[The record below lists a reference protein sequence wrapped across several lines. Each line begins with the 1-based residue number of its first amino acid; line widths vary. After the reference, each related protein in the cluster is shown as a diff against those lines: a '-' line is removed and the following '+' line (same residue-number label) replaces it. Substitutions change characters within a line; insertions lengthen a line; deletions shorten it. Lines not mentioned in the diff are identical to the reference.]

1 MKTKK
6 IDIKTTTFRLCP
18 QHWLS
23 VYSRSHLFSLGL
35 KFFLCNV
42 RIKVYYLTKFW
53 VYIRVENMKE
63 NYLYMWWY
71 VCVSNHVSNHVY
83 IHICVR
89 ILASY
94 EKPNYRQVGRSRW
107 WVRSS
112 PTLTSSISS
121 MQTPLSSFLH
131 PRQLGSGNL
140 LEMQI
145 LRPYPRLYWVKDCGG
160 ETQPS
165 VLSLWPCWRF
175 WNAPKGRTT
184 ASEYSQGRSIG

>member
-1 MKTKK
+1 MHPIARYLLLLQMEGHSLRPLTSALGRDIYTNNWNPNFKKIQGYKTDECIDLIIEAFKFPQNKYDLVKTKK

-83 IHICVR
+83 PHSHLC
-89 ILASY
+89 
-94 EKPNYRQVGRSRW
+94 
-107 WVRSS
+107 
-112 PTLTSSISS
+112 TH
-121 MQTPLSSFLH
+121 LS
-131 PRQLGSGNL
+131 
-140 LEMQI
+140 I
-145 LRPYPRLYWVKDCGG
+145 LR
-160 ETQPS
+160 ETQ
-165 VLSLWPCWRF
+165 L
-175 WNAPKGRTT
+175 
-184 ASEYSQGRSIG
+184 